1 MDIGNSP
8 SDTGTRSNP
17 ISGKRTRRKN
27 SKSRQ
32 GCLRCKSRR
41 VKCDEVRPECG
52 NCKKISR
59 QCPGFQQELRWS
71 KRHERGVVPPSSDD
85 NSASRIVD
93 LEAIRTVRRIVDT
106 SDESSIPH
114 GRLNTSTASSET
126 VADDWLLSLP
136 TTWQATT
143 SSCDVQANYNSTG
156 NKDTSIEASIGWAS
170 QYHSPGISTPI
181 STPKSLQS
189 PAHLPTT
196 LIEYWFR
203 HVCPMWSTFDS
214 EVNWNRRLARG
225 TWTTSKAVFFT
236 MQTMSATCLI
246 DVMPQLNKT
255 LESAR
260 AQATSTILEGMEQAR
275 DVSQSPR
282 VAADLVFAV
291 FGLGTSS
298 HWAAFSD
305 QKYPWLE
312 FARELLSI
320 WKLEL
325 SKLDELL
332 HEYFCQALTY
342 WEMIALTE
350 SCSSIP
356 AKLRRKRRQYQDRLR
371 LAMHLPDS
379 NDTSYQDTEMPWVPR
394 PDLFGTR
401 PNSWCGVSKE
411 VIDVFGQVLALCRGA
426 CDTNRP
432 RSTLTVLAT
441 SNVLC
446 DMALA
451 HEFQREL
458 LGMDF
463 DALILQE
470 EDHGFPVQTRDDS
483 TPISHLLL
491 TAEAYRQAS
500 LLQLHLS
507 FSDLE
512 MIEHG
517 KGSAGTPFNGESSQ
531 MKGDGQARA
540 EFVLRMTLELV
551 EILRQIP
558 AQSGSKSIHPM
569 LYVSTAAGLRYDT
582 WPETQDISQ
591 ASGSAKAASSL
602 TRATLS
608 DDRGPFLPA
617 HAMEISAAR
626 RFVWTRL
633 SGLQQAFPERTSD
646 STLRLVKAIWKEY
659 DDSQFGRSCTHW
671 LDVMAETGL
680 GITLW

>member
-1 MDIGNSP
+1 MFGYRSCYLGPIRGPDYLRVSERSFPIHQFLNISLAIQFLLHPVMEPGNSL
-8 SDTGTRSNP
+8 SDTVTISNHTL
-17 ISGKRTRRKN
+17 GKRTQRKN
-27 SKSRQ
+27 AKSRQ

-41 VKCDEVRPECG
+41 VRLHGCFFNGLSADIHQVKCDEVRPECV

-71 KRHERGVVPPSSDD
+71 KRHERGCAPPSKDE
-85 NSASRIVD
+85 NSTSHNLKAVYT
-93 LEAIRTVRRIVDT
+93 ARRVVDT
-106 SDESSIPH
+106 SDESRTPH
-114 GRLNTSTASSET
+114 GRLDTSTASSEA

-143 SSCDVQANYNSTG
+143 SGYYLQSNNNSTG
-156 NKDTSIEASIGWAS
+156 NIDTNIEASIGWGS
-170 QYHSPGISTPI
+170 QHHSPSISAP
-181 STPKSLQS
+181 SSAPKSLQS
-189 PAHLPTT
+189 PVHLPTT
-196 LIEYWFR
+196 LIEYWFC

-275 DVSQSPR
+275 DKSQSPR

-298 HWAAFSD
+298 HWAAFTN
-305 QKYPWLE
+305 QKHPWLE
-312 FARELLSI
+312 FVRELLSI

-325 SKLDELL
+325 SKIDELL
-332 HEYFCQALTY
+332 HEHFCQALTY

-350 SCSSIP
+350 NSGSIF
-356 AKLRRKRRQYQDRLR
+356 AKLQRKRRQYQDRLR

-379 NDTSYQDTEMPWVPR
+379 NNDISYEDAEMPWVPR

-411 VIDVFGQVLALCRGA
+411 VIDVFGQVLTLYRNA

-432 RSTLTVLAT
+432 RSTLTMVAT

-512 MIEHG
+512 MIQHL
-517 KGSAGTPFNGESSQ
+517 KDSTGTPFAGESFQ
-531 MKGDGQARA
+531 MKRYEKARA
-540 EFVLRMTLELV
+540 QFLLEMTLELV
-551 EILRQIP
+551 EIFKQIP

-569 LYVSTAAGLRYDT
+569 LYVSAAAGLRYDNWT
-582 WPETQDISQ
+582 ETQDIS
-591 ASGSAKAASSL
+591 
-602 TRATLS
+602 
-608 DDRGPFLPA
+608 
-617 HAMEISAAR
+617 
-626 RFVWTRL
+626 
-633 SGLQQAFPERTSD
+633 
-646 STLRLVKAIWKEY
+646 
-659 DDSQFGRSCTHW
+659 
-671 LDVMAETGL
+671 
-680 GITLW
+680 

>member
-1 MDIGNSP
+1 METDNSL
-8 SDTGTRSNP
+8 SGTGTLSNLT
-17 ISGKRTRRKN
+17 SGKRTRRGN

-41 VKCDEVRPECG
+41 VKCDEVQPECG

-71 KRHERGVVPPSSDD
+71 KRHERGCAPSPSDG
-85 NSASRIVD
+85 NSASQTAD
-93 LEAIRTVRRIVDT
+93 LEVDRTARRVVNP
-106 SDESSIPH
+106 SGESGTLHS
-114 GRLNTSTASSET
+114 RLNTSTASSEA

-143 SSCDVQANYNSTG
+143 SGCDLPLNYNSTG
-156 NKDTSIEASIGWAS
+156 NIDTNIEASIGWGS

-181 STPKSLQS
+181 SAPKSLQS

-203 HVCPMWSTFDS
+203 QVCPMWSTFDS

-236 MQTMSATCLI
+236 MQTATCLI
-246 DVMPQLNKT
+246 DVMPQLSKT

-260 AQATSTILEGMEQAR
+260 AQATSTIFEGMAQAR
-275 DVSQSPR
+275 DISQSPR

-298 HWAAFSD
+298 HWAAFTD
-305 QKYPWLE
+305 EPHPWLE
-312 FARELLSI
+312 YARELLSI

-342 WEMIALTE
+342 WEMIALTGN
-350 SCSSIP
+350 CSSIP
-356 AKLRRKRRQYQDRLR
+356 AKLQRKRRQYQHRLR

-379 NDTSYQDTEMPWVPR
+379 NSETSYEDAEMPWVPR

-411 VIDVFGQVLALCRGA
+411 VIDVYGQVLALCRGA

-432 RSTLTVLAT
+432 GSTVTVLAT

-500 LLQLHLS
+500 LLKLHLS
-507 FSDLE
+507 FNDLE
-512 MIEHG
+512 MIQNL
-517 KGSAGTPFNGESSQ
+517 KGSTGTPFTGESFQ
-531 MKGDGQARA
+531 MEGDGQARA
-540 EFVLRMTLELV
+540 QFLLRMTLELV

-558 AQSGSKSIHPM
+558 AQSGSRSIHPWY
-569 LYVSTAAGLRYDT
+569 YVVVNEEAY
-582 WPETQDISQ
+582 
-591 ASGSAKAASSL
+591 
-602 TRATLS
+602 
-608 DDRGPFLPA
+608 
-617 HAMEISAAR
+617 R
-626 RFVWTRL
+626 R
-633 SGLQQAFPERTSD
+633 
-646 STLRLVKAIWKEY
+646 
-659 DDSQFGRSCTHW
+659 
-671 LDVMAETGL
+671 
-680 GITLW
+680 

>member
-1 MDIGNSP
+1 
-8 SDTGTRSNP
+8 
-17 ISGKRTRRKN
+17 
-27 SKSRQ
+27 
-32 GCLRCKSRR
+32 
-41 VKCDEVRPECG
+41 
-52 NCKKISR
+52 
-59 QCPGFQQELRWS
+59 
-71 KRHERGVVPPSSDD
+71 
-85 NSASRIVD
+85 
-93 LEAIRTVRRIVDT
+93 
-106 SDESSIPH
+106 
-114 GRLNTSTASSET
+114 
-126 VADDWLLSLP
+126 
-136 TTWQATT
+136 
-143 SSCDVQANYNSTG
+143 
-156 NKDTSIEASIGWAS
+156 
-170 QYHSPGISTPI
+170 
-181 STPKSLQS
+181 
-189 PAHLPTT
+189 
-196 LIEYWFR
+196 
-203 HVCPMWSTFDS
+203 
-214 EVNWNRRLARG
+214 
-225 TWTTSKAVFFT
+225 
-236 MQTMSATCLI
+236 MSATCLI

-275 DVSQSPR
+275 DASQSPR

-298 HWAAFSD
+298 HWAAFTD
-305 QKYPWLE
+305 QKHPWLE

-342 WEMIALTE
+342 WEMIALTGN
-350 SCSSIP
+350 CSSIP
-356 AKLRRKRRQYQDRLR
+356 AKLQRKRRQYQDRLR
-371 LAMHLPDS
+371 LAMHLPNS
-379 NDTSYQDTEMPWVPR
+379 NNNTSYEAPEMSWVPR

-411 VIDVFGQVLALCRGA
+411 VIDVFGQVLALCRSA
-426 CDTNRP
+426 CETNRP
-432 RSTLTVLAT
+432 RSTLTVLTT

-470 EDHGFPVQTRDDS
+470 EDHGFPVQTRDDT

-507 FSDLE
+507 FNDLE
-512 MIEHG
+512 MIQHL
-517 KGSAGTPFNGESSQ
+517 KGSTSTLFTGQSFQ
-531 MKGDGQARA
+531 MKGDEKARA
-540 EFVLRMTLELV
+540 QFLLRMTLELV
-551 EILRQIP
+551 GILRRIP
-558 AQSGSKSIHPM
+558 AESGSKSIHPM
-569 LYVSTAAGLRYDT
+569 LYVSAAAGLRHDT
-582 WPETQDISQ
+582 WTETQDISS
-591 ASGSAKAASSL
+591 ASVPAKEAGIV

-608 DDRGPFLPA
+608 EDQGSFLPA
-617 HAMEISAAR
+617 HSMEISAAR
-626 RFVWTRL
+626 KFVWTRL

-659 DDSQFGRSCTHW
+659 DDSPSGHPCTHW